1 MHGRAG
7 DGAAGGFEIR
17 HAGPAGR
24 LRLGAATLRGRARAC
39 RRLEAALGR
48 DAAFRAFE
56 VRPLTGSVILRFDPE
71 AAREDVLA
79 RAARALEAA
88 LGEDADPGGEAGGEA
103 ERGNGASGATWHALE
118 REAVAE
124 RLEVDPERG
133 LDAAAVEARR
143 AAWGPNAAETE
154 DRPGPMA
161 LIRKQF
167 ESLPVLLLIGSAAVS
182 VASGGGLDAA
192 ATLSVV
198 AVNAAIGVVTEG
210 QAERTIAAIAGTGE
224 DDVAVLREG
233 ARRTVA
239 SRELVPGDVVRLRP
253 GMRTPADLRILA
265 AEDLKAD
272 ESHLTGESRPAA
284 KRGAPPDAPGA
295 PPGERATVLH
305 AGAAVVQG
313 RGRGLVVATGGRTE
327 AGRLRRLSA
336 ATKRPRAPTEA
347 ELDALGARL
356 AVGALAACGLF
367 VAAGLARGRPL
378 ATLLRDALALAVAAV
393 PEGLP
398 MVATTTLSLGLR
410 RMERRGVAIRR
421 LGAVEALGAVQV
433 LCLDKTGT
441 VTLNRMQ
448 VTAAAAGTRE
458 VALDDAEALE
468 PVLVGAAL
476 NSDVTLEEGRPADGS
491 RTERALADF
500 ALSADLDVEAMR
512 RERPRRR
519 TLRRRQ
525 DRPWMATL
533 HDGEGPELLLK
544 GSPEAV
550 LERCTRLREDGRTR
564 EMTEDDREA
573 ALALND
579 DFAARPA
586 RVLAFAEGPAGEE
599 DAPEELTFTGL
610 LALSDPVRPEAVE
623 LVARLHRAGL
633 RTVLITG
640 DQAATA
646 EAVAREL
653 ALSGDVPLGVVDAVE
668 LGDTEPGR
676 LAELARRSHVFAR
689 VASDRKLAIVQALQ
703 ADGAVVAMTGDGE
716 NDGPA
721 LAAADVG
728 IAMGREGAEL
738 ARDVAN
744 VVIRDDDLA
753 TLVDAVAQGRAIHR
767 NIRRSLEFLV
777 TTNLSEILVSL
788 VEAVHGPNELETPME
803 LLWINLVTDVLPGL
817 GLALADPDEELMTR
831 PPRPRGEGVVPPGDW
846 WRMGGDSALIATSA
860 LAAHFVGLARHG
872 PGPATRGMTF
882 LALSQG
888 QLLYTL
894 AAQRRD
900 ARRLRPW
907 ALFGN
912 PRLDLA
918 LVGSSALAALPFF
931 VPPLRRVL
939 GVARLGGADLA
950 VAFAAAATPLATVLA
965 RGALARS
972 LDPPRG
978 GGDAE
983 GSGAGGA
990 RARRSREAPA

>member
-1 MHGRAG
+1 VTTGPAAAEDRDAEG
-7 DGAAGGFEIR
+7 GAGGFEIR

-24 LRLGAATLRGRARAC
+24 LRLGAPALRGRARAC

-48 DAAFRAFE
+48 EPALLAAE
-56 VRPLTGSVILRFDPE
+56 VRPLTGSVILRFDPA

-79 RAARALEAA
+79 RAAAALEAA
-88 LGEDADPGGEAGGEA
+88 LADGADSGGKAGG
-103 ERGNGASGATWHALE
+103 ASAPDWHALE

-133 LDAAAVEARR
+133 LDGEAVEARR
-143 AAWGPNAAETE
+143 AVWGPNAAETG
-154 DRPGPMA
+154 DGPGPLA
-161 LIRKQF
+161 LLRKQF
-167 ESLPVLLLIGSAAVS
+167 ENLPVLLLIGSAAIS

-198 AVNAAIGVVTEG
+198 AVNAAIGFVTEG
-210 QAERTIAAIAGTGE
+210 QAERAIAAIAGSE
-224 DDVAVLREG
+224 DDDVAVLRDG

-239 SRELVPGDVVRLRP
+239 SRELTPGDLVMVRP
-253 GMRTPADLRILA
+253 GTRAPADLRILE

-272 ESHLTGESRPAA
+272 ESHLTGEGRPAR
-284 KRGAPPDAPGA
+284 KRGAPPDAPEA

-305 AGAAVVQG
+305 AGASVVQG
-313 RGRGLVVATGGRTE
+313 RGRGLVVATAARTE

-336 ATKRPRAPTEA
+336 ETARPRSPTET

-367 VAAGLARGRPL
+367 VAAGLMRGRPL
-378 ATLLRDALALAVAAV
+378 PVLLRDALALAVAAA

-398 MVATTTLSLGLR
+398 MVATTTLSLGLK

-421 LGAVEALGAVQV
+421 LGAVEALGAMQV

-468 PVLVGAAL
+468 PLLAGAAL
-476 NSDVTLEEGRPADGS
+476 NSDVTLEEGRPAEGS
-491 RTERALADF
+491 RTERALAEF
-500 ALSADLDVEAMR
+500 ALSADLDVGEMR
-512 RERPRRR
+512 RARPRRR
-519 TLRRRQ
+519 TLRRRP

-533 HDGEGPELLLK
+533 HEGEGPELLLK

-586 RVLAFAEGPAGEE
+586 RVLAFAEGPAGED
-599 DAPEELTFTGL
+599 DAPEGLTFTGL
-610 LALSDPVRPEAVE
+610 LALSDPVRPGAGE
-623 LVARLHRAGL
+623 LVARLRRAGL

-646 EAVAREL
+646 EAVGREL
-653 ALSGDVPLGVVDAVE
+653 ALSGDEPLGIVDMAE
-668 LGDTEPGR
+668 RGATEPER
-676 LAELARRSHVFAR
+676 LADLARTGHVFAR

-703 ADGAVVAMTGDGE
+703 ADGAVVGMTGDGE

-728 IAMGREGAEL
+728 IAMGREGTEL

-817 GLALADPDEELMTR
+817 GLALADPDAEVMSR
-831 PPRPRGEGVVPPGDW
+831 PPRPRGEGVVPPEDW
-846 WRMGGDSALIATSA
+846 RRMAGDSALIAASA

-872 PGPATRGMTF
+872 TGPATRGMTF

-894 AAQRRD
+894 AAQRRE

-912 PRLDLA
+912 PKLDLA
-918 LVGSSALAALPFF
+918 LVASSALAALPFF
-931 VPPLRRVL
+931 VPPLRRAL
-939 GVARLGGADLA
+939 GVAPLGRGDL
-950 VAFAAAATPLATVLA
+950 VVSFVAAATPLATVLA

-972 LDPPRG
+972 LDPSRRG
-978 GGDAE
+978 GE
-983 GSGAGGA
+983 A
-990 RARRSREAPA
+990 RGIGRGP